1 MTDYYEDVHMT
12 DVNTSSGGN
21 GQFGSKGDE
30 ERKLFLGGLSWDT
43 EEQDI
48 LNYFSKFG
56 HVTNVSIKYD
66 TITGKPRGFGFITF
80 ESVSPI
86 EAVLAGGP
94 HMIRN
99 RAVDPKRPRAK
110 PSFKKIFVGG
120 IDADMPE
127 DEIKDYFQRF
137 GNVEGIECPFD
148 RQRGRRREF
157 CFIIFDTEE
166 AAEAAV
172 NEPKQLI
179 GNKECD
185 IKKAQPQRFQSGGTP
200 SRGQTQYFGHSSGGR
215 GSGSGGSGWSMGYQA
230 GRENGAWSNGSGAF
244 GGGGGSFGGQPFRRT
259 YTNSNYY
266 PSNY

>member
-1 MTDYYEDVHMT
+1 MTDYYDNQT
-12 DVNTSSGGN
+12 DMSATNAFAKN
-21 GQFGSKGDE
+21 DDE

-48 LNYFSKFG
+48 LNYFGKFG
-56 HVTNVSIKYD
+56 PVANVSIKYD
-66 TITGKPRGFGFITF
+66 SVTGKPRGFGFITF
-80 ESVSPI
+80 SNVTAI
-86 EAVLAGGP
+86 DAVLQGGP

-99 RAVDPKRPRAK
+99 RAVDPKRPRAR
-110 PSFKKIFVGG
+110 PAFKKIFVGG
-120 IDADMPE
+120 IDADMPKE
-127 DEIKDYFQRF
+127 DIKIYFERF
-137 GNVEGIECPFD
+137 GTVEGIECPFD

-172 NEPKQLI
+172 AEPKQVI

-185 IKKAQPQRFQSGGTP
+185 IKKAQPPRFQQGGGAQGT
-200 SRGQTQYFGHSSGGR
+200 SGGR
-215 GSGSGGSGWSMGYQA
+215 GGGQQSYSGYPRNGGWSTGYNDRQ
-230 GRENGAWSNGSGAF
+230 NGSWSK
-244 GGGGGSFGGQPFRRT
+244 GSFGTDGGNYSAYPFKT